1 MANHISLERN
11 PGLFSFFKLTVE
23 TDFFLKNLPEVGQ
36 IR

>member
-11 PGLFSFFKLTVE
+11 PDFSVFFKLTVE
-23 TDFFLKNLPEVGQ
+23 TDFLKKLPEVGQ